1 MWLVVLVGCRKGDEK
16 FRKLLKANFADFT
29 IVASP
34 AEVNVI
40 RSGKCIVPKFYS
52 YQGGL
57 RRSWGHLVRDGRRI
71 LMEKNGRWLTSLLTV
86 LARGDRHTHAKKGI
100 SFNLVSTLCNWHTC
114 RRQVLRLTQKLSRA
128 SGLGKLTTH
137 VLGILKPLHLHSEIR
152 MSTIAWQVLYSAHSA
167 YKHCMGGRSWNSF
180 LCNNISKLWWSSLK
194 RAWCQGDAWSR
205 SHATCQEENSQVNGS
220 FSSEWQQ
227 ISLWQWR

>member
-1 MWLVVLVGCRKGDEK
+1 MADFFIDSSRKGWQ
-16 FRKLLKANFADFT
+16 T
-29 IVASP
+29 
-34 AEVNVI
+34 
-40 RSGKCIVPKFYS
+40 
-52 YQGGL
+52 
-57 RRSWGHLVRDGRRI
+57 
-71 LMEKNGRWLTSLLTV
+71 
-86 LARGDRHTHAKKGI
+86 HTCKKGI

-114 RRQVLRLTQKLSRA
+114 PRQVLRLTQKLSRA

-137 VLGILKPLHLHSEIR
+137 VLGILRPVHHLHSEIR
-152 MSTIAWQVLYSAHSA
+152 MRTSLDKCCTVHTVHTVHINNAW
-167 YKHCMGGRSWNSF
+167 GGRSWNSF

-194 RAWCQGDAWSR
+194 RAWCQGDAWSP